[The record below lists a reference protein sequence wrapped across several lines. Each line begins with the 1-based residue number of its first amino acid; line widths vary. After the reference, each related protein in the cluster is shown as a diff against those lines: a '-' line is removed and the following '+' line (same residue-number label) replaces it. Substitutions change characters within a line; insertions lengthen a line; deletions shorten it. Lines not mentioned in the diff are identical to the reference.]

1 MNLPIL
7 TLIMLAPAIGAAVIL
22 LIPRAEAAAIKTTA
36 AASLAVSL
44 VLSALVTFGYDQVLG
59 GYQFVEQSSWIP
71 SLGLSYYMAV
81 DGFSAPQLLLTAVVG
96 FCAVLVSWK
105 QNDRP
110 REYFSFLLAL
120 VAGVFGAF
128 MSLDIFLM
136 LIFYEL
142 VLFPV
147 YVLVAGW
154 GSKNREYAAMKL
166 TIYLFLGSL
175 ISIVGILV
183 VYFSAVNPE
192 TGASTFNLLELQKNV
207 AMMENSVVFQQTW
220 FPVVFI
226 GFAVLAS
233 IFPLHNWSPDGYA
246 AAPTAVSML
255 HGGVL
260 KATGAY
266 AGLRFGIQLLPE
278 GAKMWMPILVVFC
291 VAGLIYAAA
300 IAYKQTDLKYI
311 IGFSSVSHLGLVLL
325 GLASMNQYGLNGAGV
340 ELFAGGVMTG
350 LMFSLVGMV
359 YERAHLRDVNDLSG
373 LSKVMPLAAF
383 GWVLGALA
391 LMGMPGLPGFIAE
404 MQIFMGLWQASSTTS
419 VLNPGTLNVQYAV
432 VAVVAVVSIVIN
444 AAWTLRVAGKIFFS
458 EPQHPQLQSLPRLDA
473 LEKFAIGFMCAIL
486 LIVGTMPNTIM
497 GVVQSGVQSIM
508 QTLVGAG

>member
-1 MNLPIL
+1 
-7 TLIMLAPAIGAAVIL
+7 
-22 LIPRAEAAAIKTTA
+22 
-36 AASLAVSL
+36 
-44 VLSALVTFGYDQVLG
+44 
-59 GYQFVEQSSWIP
+59 
-71 SLGLSYYMAV
+71 
-81 DGFSAPQLLLTAVVG
+81 
-96 FCAVLVSWK
+96 
-105 QNDRP
+105 
-110 REYFSFLLAL
+110 
-120 VAGVFGAF
+120 
-128 MSLDIFLM
+128 
-136 LIFYEL
+136 
-142 VLFPV
+142 
-147 YVLVAGW
+147 
-154 GSKNREYAAMKL
+154 MKL

-183 VYFSAVNPE
+183 VYFTAVNPG
-192 TGASTFNLLELQKNV
+192 TGAATFNLLELQKNV
-207 AMMENSVVFQQTW
+207 AALENSVAFQQTW

-278 GAKMWMPILVVFC
+278 GAKMWMPILVIFC

-325 GLASMNQYGLNGAGV
+325 GLAAMNQYGLNGAGI

-350 LMFSLVGMV
+350 LMFSLVGMI

-373 LSKVMPLAAF
+373 LAKVMPLAAF
-383 GWVLGALA
+383 GWVMGALA

-404 MQIFMGLWQASSTTS
+404 IQIFMGLWQAASTTS
-419 VLNPGTLNVQYAV
+419 VINPGSLNLQFAV
-432 VAVVAVVSIVIN
+432 VAVVAVISIVIN
-444 AAWTLRVAGKIFFS
+444 AAWTLRVAGRIYFS
-458 EPQHPQLQSLPRLDA
+458 EPQHPHLQELPRLDA
-473 LEKFAIGFMCAIL
+473 LEKFAIIFMCAIL
-486 LIVGTMPNTIM
+486 LIVGTMPNTVM